1 MAVNATR
8 SIEKLNRAVFI
19 HMEISF
25 SIRVLRVA
33 ARGMNNS
40 GRSRVVKLCDY
51 HTNETALHSR
61 TTILEICQNRGEMGR
76 NELAIAR

>member
-1 MAVNATR
+1 
-8 SIEKLNRAVFI
+8 
-19 HMEISF
+19 
-25 SIRVLRVA
+25 
-33 ARGMNNS
+33 MNNS

-76 NELAIAR
+76 NELAIARLVIRDYPCKLLDFVNDQ